1 MMGRSVMT
9 LGGTAIVAYTEFEPS
24 HYSEVHDGFECR
36 DNECDSSCDH
46 IYDYQCVLDYYQ
58 ERVTELWPSFEPAD
72 SWVGDELHVIAENAH
87 SIVAVSEYCGL
98 ISINLGAKYD
108 RQAYFADD
116 SELGGLGEHWRKQIA
131 DKFLSTFGEYAKLG
145 TMSNGEG
152 VFQKVAS

>member
-9 LGGTAIVAYTEFEPS
+9 LGGNSIVAYTEFAPQ
-24 HYSEVHDGFECR
+24 HYNEETDDFEDDLPC
-36 DNECDSSCDH
+36 EAYCDH
-46 IYDYQCVLDYYQ
+46 SEEFKDLLTWIE
-58 ERVTELWPSFEPAD
+58 ERVTELWPSFQPAD
-72 SWVGDELHVIAENAH
+72 DWVGDELHVIAENAH

-131 DKFLSTFGEYAKLG
+131 DKFLSTFGEYTKLG

-152 VFQKVAS
+152 VFQKVVS

>member
-9 LGGTAIVAYTEFEPS
+9 LAGAITAYTEFAPQ
-24 HYSEVHDGFECR
+24 HYNEETDDFECR

-58 ERVTELWPSFEPAD
+58 ERVTELWPSFQPAD
-72 SWVGDELHVIAENAH
+72 SWVGNELHVIAENAH

-152 VFQKVAS
+152 VFQKVVS

>member
-9 LGGTAIVAYTEFEPS
+9 LGGTAIVAYAGVEPS
-24 HYSEVHDGFECR
+24 HYWEVHDGFECR

-58 ERVTELWPSFEPAD
+58 ERVTELWPSFQPAD
-72 SWVGDELHVIAENAH
+72 SWVGNELHVIAENAH

-116 SELGGLGEHWRKQIA
+116 SDIAGLGAHWRAQIES
-131 DKFLSTFGEYAKLG
+131 KFLSTFGEYAKLG

-152 VFQKVAS
+152 VFQKVVS